1 MKTILVGIFA
11 LITAAGII
19 LMGWYYYLR
28 WRFRKVVAIKYH
40 SIAPLIKKLKDHE
53 PILKAEVEIIVRNGT
68 LRHATYRVLEAYGR
82 MELFPADFLTIEKGA
97 ESFLIT
103 WLEFPTE
110 LGEAPHEVE
119 LSTTIALDGILS
131 LTYYVF
137 KYRMLN
143 NHWAERYNWMFGVV
157 GPYNPVSKPYDIP
170 ARIFSRFN
178 PTDTTTAEEEARW
191 VHQNVQKFRAAFNVA
206 RL

>member
-1 MKTILVGIFA
+1 MKTILIGILA
-11 LITAAGII
+11 LITAIGII
-19 LMGWYYYLR
+19 MLGWYYYLR
-28 WRFRKVVAIKYH
+28 WRFRKVVAVKYH
-40 SIAPLIKKLKDHE
+40 IIAPLIKKLERH
-53 PILKAEVEIIVRNGT
+53 EIILRSDVDVMVRNGT

-82 MELFPADFLTIEKGA
+82 MELFPADFFTIEKGA

-103 WLEFPTE
+103 WLEYPTE

-119 LSTTIALDGILS
+119 LFTTIALDGILD
-131 LTYYVF
+131 LTYYIF
-137 KYRMLN
+137 RYRMQN

-157 GPYNPVSKPYDIP
+157 GPYGPLSRPYDIP

-191 VHQNVQKFRAAFNVA
+191 VHDNIQHTAPAFRA